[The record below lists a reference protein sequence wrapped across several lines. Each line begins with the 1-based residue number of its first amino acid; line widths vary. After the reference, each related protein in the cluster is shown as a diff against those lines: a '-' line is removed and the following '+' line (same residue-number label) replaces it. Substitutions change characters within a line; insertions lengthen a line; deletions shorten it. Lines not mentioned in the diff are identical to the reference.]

1 MERYALSVDYG
12 TSNPTSAGLWGLRQ
26 GVWYRLREYYYDARR
41 EGRQKTDAEYV
52 ADLQAFTA
60 GLPLAVVL
68 IDPSAAS
75 FLTAMDRAGFP
86 VEKADNRVSDGIRVT
101 ADLLKS
107 GELVICRTC
116 GDCIREMGLYV
127 WDEGRD
133 APKKE
138 NDHAMDDMR
147 YFAMWVRRRKTGAF
161 AATYVER

>member
-1 MERYALSVDYG
+1 
-12 TSNPTSAGLWGLRQ
+12 
-26 GVWYRLREYYYDARR
+26 
-41 EGRQKTDAEYV
+41 
-52 ADLQAFTA
+52 
-60 GLPLAVVL
+60 
-68 IDPSAAS
+68 
-75 FLTAMDRAGFP
+75 MDRAGFP

-101 ADLLKS
+101 ADLLKG

-147 YFAMWVRRRKTGAF
+147 YFAMWVRRRRAGAF